1 MGQKRKAGQR
11 VSKSNVQR
19 KLCSARLNPVTSFIR
34 TALPAGILFG
44 LHIGVA
50 VAGPEGGVVA
60 AGQANISTPNA
71 TTTVVNQASQNAVV
85 NWESFN
91 VKTNEAVNF
100 NQPNAQA
107 QILNRIYDQNPS
119 QILGSINA
127 NGKVLLINPNGVFF
141 NATARVSV
149 GSLIASG
156 LDISDSD
163 FMSGKHHFI
172 NPNGTEGGLVV
183 NKGLIQA
190 STGGS
195 VSLIGGA
202 VRNEGT
208 IIATAGQVNLIAGK
222 KVTMDFDGDGLIQ
235 FAVDEEILQNVHDVD
250 DAVSNTGT
258 INADGGTVLLKGKA
272 AKDVFTNVVNNSGI
286 IGASK
291 IQNEGGVIRLVAS
304 GTSNSLINTGTL
316 DASSAD
322 SDGGKIEIYAS
333 DTAIISEDA
342 LITAASSSE
351 KGGYIEIT
359 GDKVGLVNTATVDA
373 SGETG
378 GGEVLIGGDY
388 QGKNENVQ
396 NASFT
401 YIGRDTSIKA
411 NSSSEGDGGKV
422 IVWANSTTRYFGDI
436 TAKAGSESGDGG
448 FVEVSGKQH
457 LAFDGTVNV
466 SASNGYAGTVL
477 LDPQDLTIVAS
488 GGANNGEVGAAD
500 GTVLFADPALG
511 TDITIDSSAIEA
523 ITGNI
528 DLQADR
534 DLIINDP
541 LNLANQT
548 GGETVSF
555 RAGNDLSINFAVETD
570 GATLSFTADDASS
583 TNFNA
588 GTGTLTIGAAVGD
601 ANTGA
606 VTFNNDGSGGIALN
620 NSVTSSSTIDFNT
633 AVTLG
638 VGDITVTGGDNIS
651 FTSITGPF
659 DLALNTGGV
668 GTITAT
674 GAVTN
679 IGDGVGVAIFID
691 NATTGLVNFQ
701 GVLSANSGIEAGADT
716 SVQIN
721 GDVSLADGDTATDL
735 AGNVTLDGLNWSSFD
750 GITFGALTLSN
761 GAVSLSS
768 NGGDIDVTT
777 INGGSQDLTIAA
789 GTAAGTTRVTG
800 AVSGLGDTLGAALT
814 VANGVTGLVRFDST
828 VSGNS
833 GIFADS
839 GTSVRFDDNV
849 TLTNGDT
856 ASSFETLQ
864 LDGMN
869 WFSHDGLTVSGTTT
883 MSGGPVSLNSNGGA
897 ISLNALT
904 GGSQNLT
911 IAAGTGA
918 GTTTVS
924 GAVSGLGSGTG
935 ASLTIANGVTGLVRF
950 NGFVGGT
957 SGIFADTGT
966 SVRFDDS
973 VNLNSGDTASS
984 FETLQLD
991 GMNWFSHD
999 GLTVTGTTTMSG
1011 GPISLNSNGGN
1022 ISLVALDGGNQDL
1035 TIHGST
1041 AAGTTTVSGALTNLG
1056 DGTGAALTVANG
1068 VTGLVRF
1075 QGTVDGGSGIFAD
1088 TGTSVR
1094 FDDNVTL
1101 TDGDT
1106 ATTLDTTQLDG
1117 LTWSSF
1123 DGVSFGA
1130 TTLSTA
1136 DLNITSNDGGI
1147 TFSNTLNG
1155 AQNLSLT
1162 AGAGNIDFDGIVG
1175 GTTDLLDVSI
1185 VSAADVTA
1193 DLAFEAESITQ
1204 TTGSGTTTFT
1214 GAVLTTGTNGSAHGV
1229 DLTNAG
1235 TGIVFSSTLNTSS
1248 NEVILE
1254 ANAIT
1259 LPTTLTATG
1268 STVTLTT
1275 ATAGNTIGVEDSG
1288 QSLNFT
1294 DANLDAIA
1302 TGTIVIGESTNT
1314 GGISIADDAAITQN
1328 KNLQFNSQGAI
1339 ALVDNSLTTI
1349 NNGTVTIN
1357 GSGTNAVTIG
1367 VLAGI
1372 IADGAVS
1379 ITSGSGNIATSGDI
1393 DTTDDNVTFASATTL
1408 GGNVDID
1415 TGTGAGNILF
1425 SSTIDMATF
1434 DLALDGGATGNITVA
1449 GAITNGGDLTV
1460 RDGAVQSYQA
1470 MDLDVLN
1477 ILDAQTSVTLGD
1489 TVTMANAATV
1499 AINSSGTIVQTG
1511 AIVTATTVDLDAVG
1525 TLAINNAIGTSGT
1538 VDIDSTATTTVGVN
1552 GDITAGGVVTFGA
1565 AKTGTLTTSGDID
1578 TTDDNIVFTQAV
1590 TLGGNVDI
1598 DSGAGA
1604 GNLSFTTIDMATF
1617 DLALD
1622 GGATGNITV
1631 AGAIT
1636 NGGDLT
1642 VRDGAVQSYQAM
1654 DLDVLNI
1661 LDAQTSV
1668 TLGDTVTMANAATV
1682 AINSSGTIVQT
1693 GAIVTATTVDLD
1705 AVGTLAINNAI
1716 GTSGTVD
1723 IDSTA
1728 TTTVGVNGDI
1738 TAGGVVTFGAAK
1750 TGTLTT
1756 SGDIDTTDDN
1766 IVFTQA
1772 VTLGGNVDI
1781 DSGAG
1786 AGNVIFNN
1794 TLDGSSTYG
1803 QDLTITAGAGNV
1815 SFLGAVGTTTPS
1827 TTELGDISIV
1837 SAANLTIDGNT
1848 GGAPGQDEAATTDTF
1863 VADSLIATALTGVVD
1878 IGDRTDGQGGDMKL
1892 RGGGGVT
1899 VDVLD
1904 ILTNT
1909 TSTLADSDGG
1919 AASILISSNITVAS
1933 GNIRLRSTGFGP
1945 DITVDYVGLPGRAGT
1960 TNATIDTRTVQAA
1973 GSITTEVGTGGAKTR
1988 LLDDGDSTTNPSNG
2002 KNTIFNSGTSVNA
2015 DGLTLGNDLN
2025 DSNFPQITSPIISLT
2040 YSSTI
2045 ELGDD
2050 AIQAELGAADSQS
2063 FTDAQMDGLLAG
2075 GTDLI
2080 ITVDAGN
2087 IILDRATQFITSGG
2101 AQDLSLTTTTSGY
2114 ITDNSTGTAFSSAGT
2129 GTGPNLTLSAVG
2141 NIGTDN
2147 PAGGAFAGGNTD
2159 GTLTIDVG
2167 SVTVSASAN
2176 VNITDT
2182 GVRGDTIYDITTGG
2196 AGNITVTQT
2205 TNDILLG
2212 AISTTGAASFTASV
2226 AAIDDAT
2233 AGADGIT
2240 DITAATVDLNSA
2252 LGIGGT
2258 NAVELAAT
2266 TITADNSTSGNV
2278 DIDNALAGAVTVT
2291 TLTTAGAGTILFQ
2304 NAGAGG
2310 VSFGTVSTTTDGS
2323 AADGEDDIRLSS
2335 DGGDLTITTSVTAD
2349 GLGDIIYDTT
2359 TSGDIELTGTSTAG
2373 ALVTMNSV
2381 GDIDGAGLV
2390 TAPTVDLNA
2399 ATGIGA
2405 TTPLELAATTITA
2418 DNSTSGNVDIDN
2430 AATADVTL
2438 TSLTTTGAGSDLLFD
2453 STGNFALN
2461 ITGAVTSSDDITITN
2476 TGNLNTDTITIG
2488 AAVSSS
2494 TAGTITISS
2503 LTRGDIAVNNTI
2515 TTADGGTITL
2525 NSSDAITVGAFAVN
2539 SGAAGTMNLNVDTNN
2554 NVAAIL
2560 DLGGGTL
2567 TAFNINLDGGANTA
2581 TVERDTLIGQNQ
2593 ANTWTLAVGD
2603 DDGTLANAS
2612 LSSTANFTDF
2622 HNLTGNANS
2631 DLFDFDG
2638 GSLSGN
2644 VDGQAGINTLD
2655 YASLAGPI
2663 SVTFNAAG
2671 ATGFNGAIASTS
2683 QIGGTTSDI
2692 TALTGSAAAG
2702 SGAGG
2707 DTLTGINATG
2717 VWNVQA
2723 GNDTYVSTNTLTFS
2737 GVENL
2742 TGGTGGDTFLVTES
2756 HTGNLS
2762 TGNGTNKIELDS
2774 TTGAILT
2781 GNITGGTGADS
2792 IFFGNDDG
2800 TDDNNNNF
2808 TMTGDIDGGA
2818 GTDTLDFLDS
2828 SLVLTV
2834 NNVNTSIPDI
2844 DGIEGTIT
2852 GAPNLLNEFNNI
2864 NTLVGNSLGSI
2875 VGPNVETWWNVTD
2888 VDQGTFGTS
2897 FATIATNN
2905 FSNFSIAG
2913 GTAKD
2918 VFIFEYAPGG
2928 APSPEVGQVTG
2939 GVDGGTGGNNIL
2951 VGSTGGDIFTIT
2963 NINNVTVDIGGVPA
2977 VSNLSTILTNITSID
2992 STAEG
2997 NVTDVTA
3004 DTFNVNSIWG
3014 ATGGATD
3021 GSIIAGNLNDTFNIN
3036 QNVLGSLTGG
3046 DGNDNF
3052 TFTDTRTVG
3061 GTLTGGAGTD
3071 IINWN
3076 AYTAARTVVLT
3087 ASVADGYSGTEASI
3101 TGGFDTIDDIRGST
3115 AATTNSLTAE
3125 NTVNAWA
3132 ITGVGAGTDTGS
3144 ITETGVALAF
3154 QEFETL
3160 NGGSMVDTFTIADG
3174 ANVSN
3179 TLDGNA
3185 GVDILDLSAYT
3196 TARSVVINATST
3208 TNGFA
3213 GTEAS
3218 ITNGFSDIS
3227 TINLPAGVGDTLQGA
3242 NFANTFAINSGAD
3255 LGTLTENLNVLSFT
3269 GVNNL
3274 TGGTNTDDFTIASG
3288 ATLSGN
3294 IIGGASADSLT
3305 QTDGA
3310 NGWDITGTGAGTV
3323 TDVGGTF
3330 AGIESVVGGTG
3341 VDTFD
3346 FSATATINV
3355 DGAAGNDI
3363 FNVDQDI
3370 TGTVTGGANDDAF
3383 NVTVASTANLL
3394 GGTGND
3400 TFDIAATLTGS
3411 IDGEADVDV
3420 LQGTLITDV
3429 VLTGSDADGFAG
3441 TEADITLNFDGIQMI
3456 TGNGAGTTLTGRNLA
3471 STWALD
3477 GTPTYNDGTN
3487 TLNFMSFATLQGGTL
3502 VDVFNVTMAS
3512 SFNLNGGADADIFN
3526 FTAGALTGAVDGEAG
3541 DDAFNLSGGTV
3552 TGAVA
3557 GGANTDTLTGG
3568 NDYDVTGGNLGT
3580 VTGITAGWNTIENL
3594 TGTAGVDTFTFSGGG
3609 SLSGTATGLDSADTF
3624 DFNGG
3629 TVANVDGDV
3638 GADVLDFA
3646 GAGAVTVTLTGV
3658 NNPNGFA
3665 GTEGTHITTGFAD
3678 VTTIIGNIGNDTL
3691 VGQNAAAVFNVTA
3704 ANDTY
3709 ISGGV
3714 TLILQNFDDFTGGTG
3729 VDIFNL
3735 TGNHAGN
3742 LTGGNGNDIVNLN
3755 VGALTGFVNG
3765 DAGNDTFNLNGGTV
3779 TGAITGGTNTDTLVG
3794 SSTGYTVTGAN
3805 SGTHAQLGGGWN
3817 TVENLTGTGSA
3828 DTFTFTGA
3836 GSISGTA
3843 DGLGGADILDFSTSG
3858 SAQTVTVTALGAT
3871 DGFNGTSTSSAGFS
3885 NIDTITTP
3893 VGNNTFTGGLAGT
3906 TNIKGGDDTY
3916 VSGGRTLILTG
3927 STFANFNGS
3936 GGTDTINLTRAL
3948 TGNINA
3954 GAGTNTVNIGGVLTG
3969 NLITGTGDD
3978 TVTTTAAVN
3987 GSITDTGGTNTI
3999 NTTGGTVTGS
4009 ISTGAGDDTIT
4020 TVAVTGS
4027 ITDTGGTNTVTV
4039 GGVVGGNLTTGAG
4052 DDTLNINSAITG
4064 NATAGAGSNILNS
4077 NASIG
4082 GTYTASGSDTWN
4094 HIANVRLATA
4104 VVGTGSLTIP
4114 DAAGG
4119 TLEIGAG
4126 DLLLPNLTGFTGHT
4140 VIGGTL
4146 TPAGIDPYYTA
4157 TDITVNTVS
4166 LTVTDAIISDGSVT
4180 LLAGDIFLNND
4191 ITLTNGIIGMIA
4203 AGPTAVPGAT
4213 TGVIDASAGPV
4224 TLTAPA
4230 SVTNPSGAFVA
4241 NDTIVSSQN
4250 ITLDFGGSGEIDV
4263 AVGADDEI
4271 EFNGASQNIDTTTD
4285 PDFTSFVTN
4294 VLAAKGIAANVTTT
4308 FSINPAS
4315 ALIGLETLAF
4325 IDVGL
4330 FEEELTLYGQIGTGI
4345 ALALA
4350 QCEEQ
4355 EGCAPNVTED
4365 ELNNLINS
4373 LEARLLEL
4381 ERRLTEETDI
4391 NVRAELEE
4399 LIEGYNEEIKD
4410 FRGYR
4415 QQLQDFF
4422 SAEDEGFEEE
4432 LDEDL
4437 PDEGGSLDEQPDAD
4451 EVARLAKVLETVNAR
4466 IEWLESLKA
4475 NPDERARLSEST
4487 KIDLTQEVLD
4497 TIIEAARSEAAFIE
4511 NQIKLL
4517 IEGTEAML
4525 SPAPVFTAE
4534 ARDYD
4539 SIQTVH
4545 YGSNFVDF
4553 DGLSAK
4559 SLLNIN

>member
-1011 GPISLNSNGGN
+1011 GPVSLNSNGGN

-1425 SSTIDMATF
+1425 SS
-1434 DLALDGGATGNITVA
+1434 
-1449 GAITNGGDLTV
+1449 
-1460 RDGAVQSYQA
+1460 
-1470 MDLDVLN
+1470 
-1477 ILDAQTSVTLGD
+1477 
-1489 TVTMANAATV
+1489 
-1499 AINSSGTIVQTG
+1499 
-1511 AIVTATTVDLDAVG
+1511 
-1525 TLAINNAIGTSGT
+1525 
-1538 VDIDSTATTTVGVN
+1538 
-1552 GDITAGGVVTFGA
+1552 
-1565 AKTGTLTTSGDID
+1565 
-1578 TTDDNIVFTQAV
+1578 
-1590 TLGGNVDI
+1590 
-1598 DSGAGA
+1598 
-1604 GNLSFTTIDMATF
+1604 TIDMATF

-4294 VLAAKGIAANVTTT
+4294 VLVAKGIAANVTTT

>member
-1011 GPISLNSNGGN
+1011 GPVSLNSNGGN

-1425 SSTIDMATF
+1425 SS
-1434 DLALDGGATGNITVA
+1434 
-1449 GAITNGGDLTV
+1449 
-1460 RDGAVQSYQA
+1460 
-1470 MDLDVLN
+1470 
-1477 ILDAQTSVTLGD
+1477 
-1489 TVTMANAATV
+1489 
-1499 AINSSGTIVQTG
+1499 
-1511 AIVTATTVDLDAVG
+1511 
-1525 TLAINNAIGTSGT
+1525 
-1538 VDIDSTATTTVGVN
+1538 
-1552 GDITAGGVVTFGA
+1552 
-1565 AKTGTLTTSGDID
+1565 
-1578 TTDDNIVFTQAV
+1578 
-1590 TLGGNVDI
+1590 
-1598 DSGAGA
+1598 
-1604 GNLSFTTIDMATF
+1604 TIDMATF